1 MTPRFT
7 DAYFTKGKHKVN
19 FIAVNWQKGSD
30 VYNYMTARGRVKDV
44 AEQLAKFVDFMSKKA
59 WLRIKSLT
67 IVGHSLGAHVAGI
80 GESHFFLLFFKFLH
94 FKISLLHMFVAG
106 KKITRGKVGKI
117 IGLDPASPLFKYE
130 NVDERLAE
138 TDASYVEVIHTC
150 AGTLGMSKPVGIASF
165 YPNGTIAFYIMP
177 FYCHINYTIIAI

>member
-7 DAYFTKGKHKVN
+7 EAYFTKGKYKVN

-30 VYNYMTARGRVKDV
+30 VYNYMTARGRVNGV

-80 GESHFFLLFFKFLH
+80 GECL
-94 FKISLLHMFVAG
+94 
-106 KKITRGKVGKI
+106 
-117 IGLDPASPLFKYE
+117 
-130 NVDERLAE
+130 
-138 TDASYVEVIHTC
+138 
-150 AGTLGMSKPVGIASF
+150 
-165 YPNGTIAFYIMP
+165 
-177 FYCHINYTIIAI
+177 